1 MAQAPTTTKVHGAS
15 ISVGEPTP
23 EQRRA
28 HEEWLLEHGTAAQ
41 KQAVEKRRRRQQRR
55 LAQ

>member
-28 HEEWLLEHGTAAQ
+28 HEDWLLEHGTPAQ

-55 LAQ
+55 LGQ